1 MAHYCPVCSGS
12 SEQKAKPSKWQDF
25 DLGDEDR
32 LYIQKLMKQR
42 EVLKS
47 IKEQM
52 EQAYLH
58 GRWSIE
64 AAVTATLDSIDA
76 TIRVNTTAEERIK
89 DMPKQ
94 RMIWWLFE
102 KDKLPHEYS
111 FPLTSYQRQMNRIRA
126 AILNYESANEQDK
139 AEARE
144 WAKMDSELID
154 VLNNWPCSN
163 PC

>member
-1 MAHYCPVCSGS
+1 MSCPVCSGS
-12 SEQKAKPSKWQDF
+12 SEQKAKPSKWHKF
-25 DLGDEDR
+25 ALSDEERSCIQR
-32 LYIQKLMKQR
+32 LNEHRLL
-42 EVLKS
+42 LKS
-47 IKEQM
+47 IKEQVLNGFTNVCDVD
-52 EQAYLH
+52 ETVLDLTNAIH
-58 GRWSIE
+58 G
-64 AAVTATLDSIDA
+64 A
-76 TIRVNTTAEERIK
+76 IRANELNERDIK
-89 DMPKQ
+89 NMPLE
-94 RMIWWLFE
+94 RMRYWLSE
-102 KDKLPHEYS
+102 YKLPMWYP